1 METNNQ
7 TDSEIIISPFAG
19 GGSQVTGPTTFTVTN
34 NGSLAVNIVGI
45 AFNKPAG
52 VGHSANMGNFGGG
65 SSNSNSIFSTNT
77 IIAPGASRTFT
88 VTYSKSAGAAIG
100 FQSGTIVITTAQGP
114 SATVNVTFDIRADT
128 PTDSGGTDTGTGT
141 GTTGDGDLGDTDVG
155 TTDVGT
161 TDGTNATDAISGTDS
176 GTNDGDEGTT
186 DGTNADAVSGTDSDS
201 SSGTTDGTNA
211 DAVSGTDSDSSSG
224 TSSGD
229 VSGTDS

>member
-1 METNNQ
+1 MATNNQ

-34 NGSLAVNIVGI
+34 NGPVSVNVVGI

-52 VGHSANMGNFGGG
+52 VGHIANMGNFGGS
-65 SSNSNSIFSTNT
+65 SSNSNSSFSTNT
-77 IIAPGASRTFT
+77 IIDPSTSKTFI
-88 VTYSKSAGAAIG
+88 VTYSKSSGAAIG
-100 FQSGTIVITTAQGP
+100 IQSGNIVITTAQGA
-114 SATVNVTFDIRADT
+114 SATVSVSFDIREDT
-128 PTDSGGTDTGTGT
+128 PTDSGGTDTGT

-186 DGTNADAVSGTDSDS
+186 DGTNATDAVSGTDSDTS
-201 SSGTTDGTNA
+201 AGTDG
-211 DAVSGTDSDSSSG
+211 VSGTDSDTSAG
-224 TSSGD
+224 TDG
-229 VSGTDS
+229 VSGTDSA